1 MAIEKAHACDG
12 KFQVIVPVL
21 LCGGSGTRL
30 WPLSRQAF
38 PKQFVA
44 LLGEETLFQASALR
58 LSGPGFENPLLVSAE
73 PLRFIAAAQLKEA
86 GLAASA
92 ILVEPEPRNTAPAVL
107 AAALFLLEQ
116 GDDAMMLVAPSDH
129 AIPEPESFRSA
140 VTAAL
145 PAAEAGKIVTFGIS
159 PSRPETGYGYLKLT
173 PGGDAGADH
182 PQPLERFV
190 EKPDATA
197 AAAMLAAG
205 DCLWN
210 AGIFLFRASAI
221 VQAFETHAPAMAA
234 PARAAVQEARRDRGF
249 VTLAAGP
256 WAQLPSIS
264 IDYAIMER
272 ASNLAVMPY
281 GGRWSDVG
289 SWTAVWQESEADE
302 QGNVL
307 AGPALAIDCE
317 RSLLRSESEN
327 LQLVAIGLSD
337 VVAVAMPDA
346 VLVAHSSAAQRVKE
360 VAQTLSQRGA
370 KQAAQFPQERR
381 PWGWFESLAKGPRYH
396 VKRIAVEPG
405 GALSLQ
411 SHKHRA
417 EHWIVVQGTARV
429 TVGETVKMVGEN
441 QSITIPLS
449 AIHRLE
455 NPGTEILVVIEV
467 QTGTYFG
474 EDDIVRYEDVYARE

>member
-1 MAIEKAHACDG
+1 M
-12 KFQVIVPVL
+12 IVPVL

-58 LSGPGFENPLLVSAE
+58 LSGPGFAPPLVVSAE
-73 PLRFIAAAQLKEA
+73 PLRFIAARQLKDV
-86 GLAASA
+86 GLAAHA
-92 ILVEPEPRNTAPAVL
+92 IMVEPEPRNTAPAVL

-116 GDDAMMLVAPSDH
+116 SNDAMMLVAPSDH
-129 AIPEPESFRSA
+129 AIPEPESFRAA
-140 VTAAL
+140 VAAAL
-145 PAAEAGKIVTFGIS
+145 PAAETGKIVTFGIT
-159 PSRPETGYGYLKLT
+159 PSRPETGYGYLKLA
-173 PGGDAGADH
+173 PGGNAMAAVA
-182 PQPLERFV
+182 QPLDRFV
-190 EKPDATA
+190 EKPDAAA

-210 AGIFLFRASAI
+210 AGIFLFRASVI
-221 VQAFETHAPAMAA
+221 VRAFEAHAPAMLA
-234 PARAAVQEARRDRGF
+234 PALDAVRQARSEQGF
-249 VTLAAGP
+249 MRLAAGP
-256 WAQLPSIS
+256 WSQLPSIS
-264 IDYAIMER
+264 IDYAIMEK
-272 ASNLAVMPY
+272 APNLAVMPY

-289 SWTAVWQESEADE
+289 SWTAVWQESGADD

-317 RSLLRSESEN
+317 RSLLRSEADG
-327 LQLVAIGLSD
+327 LQLVGIGLTD

-360 VAQTLSQRGA
+360 VAQALTQRGA
-370 KQAAQFPQERR
+370 RQSTSFPHDRR
-381 PWGWFESLAKGPRYH
+381 PWGWFESLTSGPRYH
-396 VKRIAVEPG
+396 VKRIGVDPG
-405 GALSLQ
+405 GSLSLQ

-417 EHWIVVQGTARV
+417 EHWIVVQGTAKV
-429 TVGETVKMVGEN
+429 TVGEKVEMLNEN
-441 QSITIPLS
+441 QSVYIPLG

-455 NPGTEILVVIEV
+455 NPGTEPLVIIEV

-474 EDDIVRYEDVYARE
+474 EDDIIRYEDVYARG